1 MPKISVHQIYVKAM
15 KNQQNAPI
23 WTSQRS
29 GIFKNNRDVE
39 QNAAPLSTTFWT
51 QIWEPKM
58 DLEADFNDVA
68 QTL

>member
-1 MPKISVHQIYVKAM
+1 M

-29 GIFKNNRDVE
+29 GIFKNNGDVE
-39 QNAAPLSTTFWT
+39 QNAAPLSTSLLT